1 MVDDYT
7 ITFINKK
14 EVVKQL
20 KVLFAIMYIPVIDWI
35 KVSKSSCHVFEFELW
50 FFSKSKIQKMKP
62 SKIITMF

>member
-35 KVSKSSCHVFEFELW
+35 QGK
-50 FFSKSKIQKMKP
+50 
-62 SKIITMF
+62 